1 MIPLVIGCV
10 FGVVCSTSSAQVKV
24 GLDPF
29 YVFQSHSKA
38 EDPGIPS
45 LDVILWVL
53 SFCYYF
59 V

>member
-1 MIPLVIGCV
+1 MIHLVIGCV
-10 FGVVCSTSSAQVKV
+10 FGVVGYTSSAQAKV

-29 YVFQSHSKA
+29 YVFLSHSKA
-38 EDPGIPS
+38 EDLGIPS
-45 LDVILWVL
+45 LDVIFWVL